1 MNSATVLSEL
11 KELRETWK
19 RQGFAYT
26 NEQQKRHDELRE
38 MRRVRV
44 NEMYENNLVYKS
56 SVK

>member
-1 MNSATVLSEL
+1 MNSATVLAEL

-38 MRRVRV
+38 MRRARV
-44 NEMYENNLVYKS
+44 NQMYEEGLVYKS
-56 SVK
+56 SAK